1 MTFFRPY
8 LRKFIL
14 VFFDDILVYNKN
26 WEDHLSHLQ
35 AVFLKF
41 YNITSCLSR
50 NKKCAFGQSRVEYL
64 GHIISSQGVEADP

>member
-1 MTFFRPY
+1 MNDIFMPY

-35 AVFLKF
+35 AAFEVLQHHKLFVK
-41 YNITSCLSR
+41 
-50 NKKCAFGQSRVEYL
+50 KQKCAFGQFWVEYL
-64 GHIISSQGVEADP
+64 GHIISSHGVEADP